1 MSARQEPK
9 EREKEEREQERE
21 RGGGLAKMDD
31 SVFLKGGKMRE
42 KQTEM
47 NCFLQADVSSSHL
60 KSVMTERP
68 KCEYF

>member
-21 RGGGLAKMDD
+21 RGGLAKMDD